1 MLSVRLRL
9 KLATHLTE
17 RSSRDKRCLR
27 IRFQIQLSTCKSAR
41 MQEHGIAQG
50 RLENWPHALSK
61 TLSHLERAAV
71 SISDRAPPK
80 SQKVQRRAARDE
92 SGRITNRTEYGLP
105 QEAYLDAGGWRVFP
119 GLRFGPASKHSQEVE
134 TAHRRCQASEH
145 EGQQVLALKQ
155 SPQGGSKL

>member
-17 RSSRDKRCLR
+17 RSSRDKRCLL
-27 IRFQIQLSTCKSAR
+27 IRLQIHRSTCKSAR
-41 MQEHGIAQG
+41 MQEHDIAQG

-61 TLSHLERAAV
+61 TLSLGWSSRV
-71 SISDRAPPK
+71 SISDQAPLR

-92 SGRITNRTEYGLP
+92 TGRITNRTEYGLP
-105 QEAYLDAGGWRVFP
+105 QEVYLDAGGWRVFT
-119 GLRFGPASKHSQEVE
+119 GLRFGPASKHSQEAE

-145 EGQQVLALKQ
+145 EGQQVLA
-155 SPQGGSKL
+155 SKRL